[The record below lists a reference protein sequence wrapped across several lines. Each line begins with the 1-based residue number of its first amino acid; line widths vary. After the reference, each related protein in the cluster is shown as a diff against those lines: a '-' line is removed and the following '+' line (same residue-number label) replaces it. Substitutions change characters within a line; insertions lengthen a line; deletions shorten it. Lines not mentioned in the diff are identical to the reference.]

1 MSVDARDYPHL
12 PPAIVSGVFPAPLV
26 LTGLVVLTMLVFVFV
41 FATDTSFVTNPLEIG
56 GSPYP

>member
-26 LTGLVVLTMLVFVFV
+26 LAGLVVLTMLVFVF
-41 FATDTSFVTNPLEIG
+41 ATGTSFVTNPLEIG